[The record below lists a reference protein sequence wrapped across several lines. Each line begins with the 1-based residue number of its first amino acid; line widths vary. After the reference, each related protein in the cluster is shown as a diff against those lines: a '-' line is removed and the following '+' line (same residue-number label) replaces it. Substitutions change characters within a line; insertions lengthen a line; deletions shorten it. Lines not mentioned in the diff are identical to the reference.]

1 MTEIISDNHVHDGVI
16 ERHLISHS
24 EVEAFGQCEK
34 KWSYAHLDQ
43 LEPVTQ
49 SAALGKGNAGHFLL
63 EKFLKAIKA
72 GADNTE
78 ARKEAIN
85 LLYEEDYDNAIMGG
99 AITVAKPWMEHIFPT
114 LGWKIVEVEKEFRLT
129 IDEDLV
135 YPFKIDALIEYRGEL
150 ILVDH
155 KFVWDPYDANTISL
169 MPQMP
174 RYIGAMRMMDIPVT
188 RGVYN
193 FLRTRNLKNPMEK
206 YSQVSNPID
215 GGKMPEARIR
225 HSMLEQVQEMRKI
238 DAIEK
243 MPESERPIMVRT
255 VNKMNCAHC
264 GFAELC
270 SQELQ
275 TGKVAVKLREIGF
288 RPNTYGYKELEA

>member
-1 MTEIISDNHVHDGVI
+1 MTELISDNSVQGEIVP
-16 ERHLISHS
+16 RHLISHS

-49 SAALGKGNAGHFLL
+49 SAALGKGNAGHFIL
-63 EKFLKAIKA
+63 EHFLKAIKA

-78 ARKEAIN
+78 ARKTAIN
-85 LLYEEDYDNAIMGG
+85 LLYEEDFEHTIMGE
-99 AITVAKPWMEHIFPT
+99 AITIAKPWMEHVFPK

-135 YPFKIDALIEYRGEL
+135 YPFKIDLLAEIRGEL
-150 ILVDH
+150 VLVDH
-155 KFVWDPYDANTISL
+155 KFVYDCYDTNTISL

-188 RGVYN
+188 RGIYN
-193 FLRTRNLKNPMEK
+193 FLRTRKLKDPMEK
-206 YSQVSNPID
+206 YSQQSNPID
-215 GGKMPEARIR
+215 GGAMPEARIR

-238 DAIEK
+238 DALEK

-275 TGKVAVKLREIGF
+275 TGKVAVNLRKIGF